1 MRILGI
7 DPGLRLTGYACVES
21 RSIASQPSVVEAG
34 VFRLDAKSSIS
45 DRLMEL
51 EADLVSL
58 IDRVQPQRVAV
69 EAVFSHYAHPAT
81 AVVMGHARG
90 VILLC
95 ARKASLDLLELR
107 PAEIKK
113 AATGYG
119 RADKSQMQRA
129 MQAAFGL
136 AELPSPPDVAD
147 ALAIALCGTRRT
159 SLPPAPPLA
168 RALAR
173 AQSGMQSGA
182 GLSAS
187 APSPRVRGRTPR

>member
-1 MRILGI
+1 VL
-7 DPGLRLTGYACVES
+7 S

-34 VFRLDAKSSIS
+34 VFRLNAKSSVS

-58 IDRVQPQRVAV
+58 IERVQPQRVAV

-95 ARKASLDLLELR
+95 ARKANLDLIELR

-136 AELPSPPDVAD
+136 AEVPSPPDVAD

-159 SLPPAPPLA
+159 SLPSAPPLA
-168 RALAR
+168 KALAQAKLESR
-173 AQSGMQSGA
+173 SPSP
-182 GLSAS
+182 LSAS
-187 APSPRVRGRTPR
+187 APSPRARGRTPR